1 MRTLFP
7 LESSLL
13 MNILL
18 CDIQAYLIIFSD
30 HMVSVSWMYSN
41 VINPLLRAFSLLL
54 FFFGYYK

>member
-7 LESSLL
+7 LESSPL

-30 HMVSVSWMYSN
+30 HMSVSWIYSN
-41 VINPLLRAFSLLL
+41 VINLLLRAFSLLL
-54 FFFGYYK
+54 FFGYCK